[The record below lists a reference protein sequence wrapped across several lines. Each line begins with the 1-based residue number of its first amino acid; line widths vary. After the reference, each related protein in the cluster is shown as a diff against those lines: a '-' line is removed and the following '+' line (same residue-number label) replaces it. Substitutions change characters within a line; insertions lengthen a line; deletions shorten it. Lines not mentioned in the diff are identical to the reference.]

1 MHLKLSYKC
10 KLELLKAKEAIN
22 SPTDGETVRPQAL
35 DQSYKLIKKSSRSL
49 ANGVSWSSKIR
60 LFLSP
65 NDREIFKFTKV
76 ENMKD

>member
-22 SPTDGETVRPQAL
+22 SPTDVRPQAL
-35 DQSYKLIKKSSRSL
+35 DFIHNKEKLKEFSQRSL
-49 ANGVSWSSKIR
+49 LVFKNSLVP
-60 LFLSP
+60 LSP